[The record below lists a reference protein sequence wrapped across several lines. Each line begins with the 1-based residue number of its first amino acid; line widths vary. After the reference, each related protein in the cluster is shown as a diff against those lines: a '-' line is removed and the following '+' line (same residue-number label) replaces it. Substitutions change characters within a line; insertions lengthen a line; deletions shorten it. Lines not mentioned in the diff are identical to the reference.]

1 MTRPKWASDITPCYS
16 LRVRG
21 CIYEVNPDGTLGT
34 LWLFRIV
41 GGRQHVQRW
50 RKSDGGNTPLVQAN
64 RRRFAAAMAAW
75 KELTEEEKKEW
86 EEKAK
91 RRYKYCCVRYNAFVA
106 DYIKS
111 HDILEFL

>member
-34 LWLFRIV
+34 LWLFRV
-41 GGRQHVQRW
+41 VKGKQHVQPW
-50 RKSDGGNTPLVQAN
+50 RKSNGGNTPLVQAN

-75 KELTEEEKKEW
+75 KELTEEEKDWWYK
-86 EEKAK
+86 KA
-91 RRYKYCCVRYNAFVA
+91 RARYGYAVMPYNAFVA
-106 DYIKS
+106 DFIKS
-111 HDILEFL
+111 HSLSEFL